1 MGVSNQR
8 TLPGIERR
16 VGRHP
21 EEHEDSTERWLGT
34 DLNEIGDRVGRHI
47 ITGTYDWSDR
57 GPVSPMR
64 LHRFVFVSYLSRITF
79 IPYFDFFGLPRM
91 C

>member
-1 MGVSNQR
+1 MGVSNRR

-21 EEHEDSTERWLGT
+21 EEHEDSTERRPGA

-47 ITGTYDWSDR
+47 VTGTYDWSDR
-57 GPVSPMR
+57 GPVSPI
-64 LHRFVFVSYLSRITF
+64 VSFSFPTFPVLPLS
-79 IPYFDFFGLPRM
+79 LPRM